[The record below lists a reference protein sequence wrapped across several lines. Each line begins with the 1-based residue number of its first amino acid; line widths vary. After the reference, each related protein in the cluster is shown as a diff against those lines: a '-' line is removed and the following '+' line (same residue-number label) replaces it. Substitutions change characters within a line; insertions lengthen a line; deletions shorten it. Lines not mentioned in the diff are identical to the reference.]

1 MKNREKIKRF
11 AMAGA
16 SFCFMLL
23 IAGYINYKYNPEREK
38 DLGQTVYVN
47 SNNDKV
53 DIYDD
58 TQATNSQADETIA
71 SFRYDRDNMYSE
83 LSNNYSNIIN
93 NTNSTA
99 EVISEYQDKL
109 SALIEEKNQII
120 MVENV
125 IRSKNIEDVVIIP
138 TTSGK
143 YNVIVKTETLDE
155 TMVAQIMQIIVDQLG
170 VDANNIS
177 IEKINM

>member
-1 MKNREKIKRF
+1 MKNKEKIKRF

-23 IAGYINYKYNPEREK
+23 IAGYINYKYNTEREK

-58 TQATNSQADETIA
+58 AQATNSQADETIA

-83 LSNNYSNIIN
+83 LSNNYSNVIN

-99 EVISEYQDKL
+99 EVVSEYQDKL
-109 SALIEEKNQII
+109 SALIEEKNQ
-120 MVENV
+120 
-125 IRSKNIEDVVIIP
+125 
-138 TTSGK
+138 
-143 YNVIVKTETLDE
+143 
-155 TMVAQIMQIIVDQLG
+155 
-170 VDANNIS
+170 
-177 IEKINM
+177 

>member
-1 MKNREKIKRF
+1 MKNKEKIKRF
-11 AMAGA
+11 AMAGM

-99 EVISEYQDKL
+99 EVISEYQNKL
-109 SALIEEKNQII
+109 SALIEE
-120 MVENV
+120 
-125 IRSKNIEDVVIIP
+125 NI
-138 TTSGK
+138 K
-143 YNVIVKTETLDE
+143 KRYH
-155 TMVAQIMQIIVDQLG
+155 LG
-170 VDANNIS
+170 YLSHYSHIFIFS
-177 IEKINM
+177 ILILFASTPN

>member
-1 MKNREKIKRF
+1 MKSNEKIKRF

-38 DLGQTVYVN
+38 NLGQTVYVN
-47 SNNDKV
+47 SNTDQV

-58 TQATNSQADETIA
+58 TQATNTQADETIA

-93 NTNSTA
+93 NSNSTA
-99 EVISEYQDKL
+99 DIVSEYQDKL
-109 SALIEEKNQII
+109 SKLIEEKNQIV

-143 YNVIVKTETLDE
+143 YNVIVKTDELDE
-155 TMVAQIMQIIVDQLG
+155 TLVAQIMQIIVDQLG

-177 IEKINM
+177 IEKIDL